1 MDKTWLE
8 HRMNITH
15 DLLGRKLDE
24 LHDIPVGDLDAE
36 EVDMIHH
43 IYEAF
48 HYICEIKQKMQ

>member
-36 EVDMIHH
+36 DAV
-43 IYEAF
+43 
-48 HYICEIKQKMQ
+48 K